1 MSRDGEG
8 KATGEVARDGGSN
21 IGADRVAKGAK
32 GSQIIEPLLTQL

>member
-1 MSRDGEG
+1 MSGW
-8 KATGEVARDGGSN
+8 GEVGTGVEARDGGGN